1 MKTWLKNISD
11 NSLLLW
17 WITLI
22 NHFILMIYI
31 YLQIPFDFSST
42 FTQKFAVV
50 FIILL
55 IISTYICNFLKFKYS
70 ELKLWLLLSLFLI
83 SWQLALN
90 LNVEH

>member
-17 WITLI
+17 WSTLI
-22 NHFILMIYI
+22 NHFILMVYI
-31 YLQIPFDFSST
+31 YLKIPFDFSST

-55 IISTYICNFLKFKYS
+55 IISAIKFIRNPKR
-70 ELKLWLLLSLFLI
+70 LRRFR
-83 SWQLALN
+83 
-90 LNVEH
+90 